1 VVNLF
6 VSSSFS
12 QVDSNARMSLLQIGS
27 VSNANDFAGHLIL
40 VLPFLLWVALSAKT
54 VLIRFLSVAGLAWG
68 TYLIMA
74 SASRGAAI
82 AVAVA
87 VVFMVVSAPG
97 RLRLVFLLTAPL
109 VVFLAVF
116 LIPRH
121 ALQRILSFS
130 STTENASEE
139 ALESSQIRER
149 LFLDSVKDTIAHP
162 LFGVG
167 PGQFSENEGK
177 ERLSVN
183 GPGLWYQTHNSLT
196 QIASECGIP
205 ALILYLLA
213 IGSAFQLLGRNGRR
227 VRGVPQLA
235 DLGNAIFCMRLSMVA
250 FGTAILFLNFGYV
263 FYLLAMSGIAIILD
277 LAITDAL
284 GGSAPTP
291 AVSAGL
297 NFQPLPRPGRRS
309 LPHLDNR
316 IAGPK
321 I

>member
-1 VVNLF
+1 
-6 VSSSFS
+6 
-12 QVDSNARMSLLQIGS
+12 
-27 VSNANDFAGHLIL
+27 
-40 VLPFLLWVALSAKT
+40 
-54 VLIRFLSVAGLAWG
+54 
-68 TYLIMA
+68 MA

-235 DLGNAIFCMRLSMVA
+235 DTVFELRICLLPAGDVGDSDHSGSSDHGCTRRIGAHAGRQR
-250 FGTAILFLNFGYV
+250 GTEL
-263 FYLLAMSGIAIILD
+263 
-277 LAITDAL
+277 
-284 GGSAPTP
+284 SAPP
-291 AVSAGL
+291 A
-297 NFQPLPRPGRRS
+297 
-309 LPHLDNR
+309 
-316 IAGPK
+316 AGPPLAPTSG
-321 I
+321 